1 MYRPLAY
8 AFVLLF
14 VAACATTDKSDER
27 ARTEGCLGGAGIGAG
42 LGFAVAKLLGAD
54 DSTAAMAAALGAAG
68 GAVAGCSYAD
78 NLIERRNELKGKEN
92 DLDARIQYA
101 QNLNT
106 DTRNYNEQ
114 LVKTIAKL
122 EPKVD
127 KLAMQVKQ
135 NQVTQKELEE
145 NRKALNNEVQVAE
158 KGLNVAQQ
166 ELTDLKNFR
175 KTQGE
180 TPELDAE
187 IKKLEQNVAQLRQNT
202 TELASL
208 SQRI

>member
-106 DTRNYNEQ
+106 DTHNYNEQ

-180 TPELDAE
+180 SPQLDAE

>member
-180 TPELDAE
+180 SPQLDAE